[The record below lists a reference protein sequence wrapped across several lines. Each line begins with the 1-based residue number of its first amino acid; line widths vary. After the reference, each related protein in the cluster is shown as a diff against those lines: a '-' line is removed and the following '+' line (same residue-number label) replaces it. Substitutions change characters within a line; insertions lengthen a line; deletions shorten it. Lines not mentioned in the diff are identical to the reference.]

1 MKKKIIFI
9 CGVGVFFI
17 GAIFFFIERD
27 VYEEVYDINSQPAIF
42 DEEKR
47 AENKDYDVFVTDTEI
62 RFLDS
67 FGNSIIY
74 VFEND
79 RLKDVFNVYN
89 GENEVEARKIA
100 AYFTAQIGNGEILNV
115 KFLDNIVS
123 VQMDIDYFAE
133 YKDYT
138 KKQFEEI
145 LLEDAKIIEEE

>member
-9 CGVGVFFI
+9 CCIFSFLIGVG
-17 GAIFFFIERD
+17 FFFYERG
-27 VYEEVYDINSQPAIF
+27 VYEEVYDISDQPLIF
-42 DEEKR
+42 NEDNR
-47 AENKDYDVFVTDTEI
+47 ADDRSYEVFVTDTEI
-62 RFLDS
+62 RFYDS
-67 FGNSIIY
+67 SGNSIIY

-79 RLKDVFNVYN
+79 KLVNVFNVYN

-100 AYFTAQIGNGEILNV
+100 AYFTSQIGNGEILNV

-123 VQMDIDYFAE
+123 VQMDMNCFAE

-145 LLEDAKIIEEE
+145 LLKDAKIVEEE

>member
-9 CGVGVFFI
+9 CGVCVFFI

-42 DEEKR
+42 DEDKR
-47 AENKDYDVFVTDTEI
+47 AEDRDYDVFVTDTEI

-133 YKDYT
+133 YRDYT

-145 LLEDAKIIEEE
+145 LLEDAKSIEEE